1 MVGQGRQIWLGVD
14 HEVGRK
20 MMKVTEVVRG
30 WKKRFKKRGRARERI
45 GEVSASALGES
56 WNDLHR

>member
-30 WKKRFKKRGRARERI
+30 WKKRYEEETKVE
-45 GEVSASALGES
+45 GENWGGQCVSVG
-56 WNDLHR
+56 